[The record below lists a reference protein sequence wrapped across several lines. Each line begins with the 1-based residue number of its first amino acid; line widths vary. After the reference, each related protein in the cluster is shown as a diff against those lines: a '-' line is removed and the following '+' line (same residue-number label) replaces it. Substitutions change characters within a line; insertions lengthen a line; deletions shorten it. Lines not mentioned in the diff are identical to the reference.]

1 MKETELK
8 FQIPAQH
15 LAGVQLALTSPQ
27 DARLGPVEVIRLH
40 AAYFDTADHALA
52 RRRCALRVRRE
63 NDDWVQTF
71 KGAGADA
78 MTRLEENCAVPPP
91 TGGRLQPDLSVH
103 SPEVQ
108 AALAQA
114 LNGHPDQDAQGR
126 QPLHALYETRFE
138 RLQALH
144 QGPRGQVLICLDQGD
159 LMAGTLQSP
168 LAELEFELA
177 DGDVQALIDLARSW
191 IEPHGLWLDVQSK
204 AMKGTRLARAQASG
218 QDTVTEVIVLKEVW
232 PEASVPAPGSEAWS
246 PQAVRRGLSAC
257 LDAAAGNWAE
267 VAQARPGW
275 PDALVA
281 WLQAMEALSQG
292 ASASSAVRASLPENF
307 WAQHAQLQ
315 QAVQQALSQV
325 QATTSTQANAQPSE
339 PATHAAQDL
348 ARAPQTSAWALDLL
362 SALQA

>member
-8 FQIPAQH
+8 FQIPAEQ
-15 LAGVQLALTSPQ
+15 LAGVRQALTSAP
-27 DARLGPVEVIRLH
+27 DGRLGPVETIQLH
-40 AAYFDTADHALA
+40 AAYFDTVDHALA

-78 MTRLEENCAVPPP
+78 MTRLEENCAVLPP
-91 TGGRLQPDLSVH
+91 TDGRLQPNLSVH

-159 LMAGTLQSP
+159 LVAGALRSP

-177 DGDVQALIDLARSW
+177 DGDAQALIDLARSW
-191 IEPHGLWLDVQSK
+191 LKPHGLWLDVQSK
-204 AMKGTRLARAQASG
+204 AMKGTRLARAHASG
-218 QDTVTEVIVLKEVW
+218 QDTVTEAILLKDVW
-232 PEASVPAPGSEAWS
+232 PEASTLASGTWSHEAI
-246 PQAVRRGLSAC
+246 RRGLSAC

-267 VAQARPGW
+267 VAQAKPGW
-275 PDALVA
+275 PDALAA
-281 WLQAMEALSQG
+281 WLQAMDALSQG
-292 ASASSAVRASLPENF
+292 ATASSAVRASLPEAF
-307 WAQHAQLQ
+307 WQQHVQLQ
-315 QAVQQALSQV
+315 QAVQQALSGV
-325 QATTSTQANAQPSE
+325 DAHPSE
-339 PATHAAQDL
+339 PATRTAQDL

>member
-91 TGGRLQPDLSVH
+91 TGERLQPDLSAH

-114 LNGHPDQDAQGR
+114 LNWQPDLDPRGEQL
-126 QPLHALYETRFE
+126 PLQALYETRFE

-144 QGPRGQVLICLDQGD
+144 QGPHGQVLVCLDQGD
-159 LMAGTLQSP
+159 LVAGALQSP

-177 DGDVQALIDLARSW
+177 EGDAQALIDLARSW

-204 AMKGTRLARAQASG
+204 AMKGTRLARAHASG
-218 QDTVTEVIVLKEVW
+218 KATVSEAVLLTGVW
-232 PEASVPAPGSEAWS
+232 PEEAAAWSSEAI
-246 PQAVRRGLSAC
+246 RRGLSAC

-267 VAQARPGW
+267 VAQAKPGW
-275 PDALVA
+275 PQALDA

>member
-8 FQIPAQH
+8 FQIPAEQ
-15 LAGVQLALTSPQ
+15 LAGVRQALTAPQ
-27 DARLGPVEVIRLH
+27 DARLGPVETIQLH
-40 AAYFDTADHALA
+40 AAYFDTVDHALA

-78 MTRLEENCAVPPP
+78 MTRLEENCAVLPP
-91 TGGRLQPDLSVH
+91 TEGRLQPNLSVH

-144 QGPRGQVLICLDQGD
+144 QGPRGQVLICLDQGE
-159 LMAGTLQSP
+159 LVAGALRSP

-177 DGDVQALIDLARSW
+177 DGDAQALIDLARSW

-204 AMKGTRLARAQASG
+204 AMKGTRLARAHASR
-218 QDTVTEVIVLKEVW
+218 QDSVTEAIVLKGVW
-232 PEASVPAPGSEAWS
+232 PEASALAPTLASGAWS
-246 PQAVRRGLSAC
+246 HEAIRRGLSAC

-267 VAQARPGW
+267 VAQAKPGW
-275 PDALVA
+275 PDALAA
-281 WLQAMEALSQG
+281 WLQAMDALSQG
-292 ASASSAVRASLPENF
+292 ATASSAVQASLPEAF
-307 WAQHAQLQ
+307 WQQHAQLQ
-315 QAVQQALSQV
+315 QAVQQARSRV
-325 QATTSTQANAQPSE
+325 DAHPSE
-339 PATHAAQDL
+339 PATCTAQDL

>member
-8 FQIPAQH
+8 FQIPAEQ
-15 LAGVQLALTSPQ
+15 LAGVRQALTSTP
-27 DARLGPVEVIRLH
+27 DAHLGPVETIQLH

-91 TGGRLQPDLSVH
+91 TGGRLQPNLSAH

-114 LNGHPDQDAQGR
+114 LNGHTHQGPQGGP
-126 QPLHALYETRFE
+126 QPLHALYETQFE

-159 LMAGTLQSP
+159 LVAGALRSP

-177 DGDVQALIDLARSW
+177 DGDAQSLIDLARSW

-204 AMKGTRLARAQASG
+204 AMKGTRLARAHASG
-218 QDTVTEVIVLKEVW
+218 QDTVTEAILLKDVW
-232 PEASVPAPGSEAWS
+232 PEASTLASGAWS
-246 PQAVRRGLSAC
+246 HEAIRRGLSAC

-267 VAQARPGW
+267 VAQAKPGW
-275 PDALVA
+275 PDALAA
-281 WLQAMEALSQG
+281 WLQAMEVLSQG
-292 ASASSAVRASLPENF
+292 ATASGAVQASLPEAF
-307 WAQHAQLQ
+307 WQQHAQLQ
-315 QAVQQALSQV
+315 QAVQQALSRV
-325 QATTSTQANAQPSE
+325 DAHPSE
-339 PATHAAQDL
+339 PATRTAQDL

>member
-8 FQIPAQH
+8 FQIPAER
-15 LAGVQLALTSPQ
+15 LAGVRQALTSAP
-27 DARLGPVEVIRLH
+27 DGRLGPVETIQLH
-40 AAYFDTADHALA
+40 AAYFDTVDHALA

-78 MTRLEENCAVPPP
+78 MTRLEENCPVPPP
-91 TGGRLQPDLSVH
+91 TGGHLQPDLSVH

-114 LNGHPDQDAQGR
+114 LNAHPDQAQQGR
-126 QPLHALYETRFE
+126 QQPLHALYETRFE

-144 QGPRGQVLICLDQGD
+144 QGPRGQVLICLDQGA
-159 LMAGTLQSP
+159 LVAGALQSP

-177 DGDVQALIDLARSW
+177 EGDAQALIDLARSW

-204 AMKGTRLARAQASG
+204 AMKGTRLARAHASG
-218 QDTVTEVIVLKEVW
+218 QDTVTEAILLKAVW
-232 PEASVPAPGSEAWS
+232 PEAAAWSSEAIR
-246 PQAVRRGLSAC
+246 QGLSAC

-267 VAQARPGW
+267 VAQAKPGW
-275 PDALVA
+275 PDALAA
-281 WLQAMEALSQG
+281 WHQAMEVLSQG
-292 ASASSAVRASLPENF
+292 ATTSSVVRASLPDAF
-307 WAQHAQLQ
+307 WEQHAQLQ

-325 QATTSTQANAQPSE
+325 QAVASTQFDAPPSE
-339 PATHAAQDL
+339 PATRTAQDL

>member
-8 FQIPAQH
+8 FQIPAEQ
-15 LAGVQLALTSPQ
+15 LAGVRQALTSAP
-27 DARLGPVEVIRLH
+27 DGRLGPVETIQLH

-78 MTRLEENCAVPPP
+78 MTRLEENRAVPPP
-91 TGGRLQPDLSVH
+91 TGGRLQPNLSVH

-114 LNGHPDQDAQGR
+114 LNGRPDQDAQGH

-144 QGPRGQVLICLDQGD
+144 QGPRGQVLICLDQGA
-159 LMAGTLQSP
+159 LVAGALQSP

-177 DGDVQALIDLARSW
+177 DGDAQALIDLARSW

-204 AMKGTRLARAQASG
+204 AMKGTRLARAHASR
-218 QDTVTEVIVLKEVW
+218 QDTVTEAILLKDVW
-232 PEASVPAPGSEAWS
+232 PEASALASGAWS
-246 PQAVRRGLSAC
+246 HEAIRRGLSAC

-267 VAQARPGW
+267 VAQAKPGW
-275 PDALVA
+275 PDALAA
-281 WLQAMEALSQG
+281 WLQAMDALSQG
-292 ASASSAVRASLPENF
+292 ATASSAVRASLPEAF
-307 WAQHAQLQ
+307 WQQHAQLQ
-315 QAVQQALSQV
+315 QAVQQVLSRV
-325 QATTSTQANAQPSE
+325 DAHTSE
-339 PATHAAQDL
+339 PATRTAQDL

>member
-8 FQIPAQH
+8 FQIPAER
-15 LAGVQLALTSPQ
+15 LPGVRQALTSAP
-27 DARLGPVEVIRLH
+27 DGRLGPVETIGLH

-91 TGGRLQPDLSVH
+91 TAGRLQPDLSAH

-114 LNGHPDQDAQGR
+114 LDWHPDQDPQGR
-126 QPLHALYETRFE
+126 QLPLQALYETRFE

-144 QGPRGQVLICLDQGD
+144 QGPRGQVLICLDQGA
-159 LMAGTLQSP
+159 LVAGALQSP

-177 DGDVQALIDLARSW
+177 DGDAQALIDLARSW

-204 AMKGTRLARAQASG
+204 AMKGTRLARVHASG
-218 QDTVTEVIVLKEVW
+218 QDTVTEAIVLKGAW
-232 PEASVPAPGSEAWS
+232 PEASALASGAWS
-246 PQAVRRGLSAC
+246 HEAIRRGLAAC

-267 VAQARPGW
+267 VAQAKPGW
-275 PDALVA
+275 PDALAA

-292 ASASSAVRASLPENF
+292 ATASSAVRASLSEAF
-307 WAQHAQLQ
+307 WQQHAQLQ
-315 QAVQQALSQV
+315 QAVQQALSRV
-325 QATTSTQANAQPSE
+325 DAHPSE
-339 PATHAAQDL
+339 PATRTAQDL